1 MEEDSGDDSNDEND
15 LISIIRDGARIL
27 QFSPDGKW
35 LLVITPESKVVVVP
49 IEVTESVGE
58 RRSKVSVSLSPEIF
72 VLDRIPRTLP
82 HEKTQQ
88 VQKANAQ
95 TPSKNG
101 KNARALDYGNLSSYP
116 HTISRIAFSSN
127 SKILVVTDLM
137 GHLDSYIF
145 QDEQWVMNPA
155 RGLLPKLEYP
165 VAAMEFRPQ
174 SSRQMSREPP
184 CHLPPAAAS
193 EDSDDEPQQALRGG
207 LGEDRLMVLT
217 AHSQAVFEFH
227 ILKGRLTDWSRRN
240 PPSCFVKDF
249 RNVVDIGCGI
259 VWEIEEADSTLSGET
274 TFTKERVWF
283 WGPNWIW
290 MFDLQQN
297 FPGQD
302 AVPPTMTP
310 TGSSGHSQAHK
321 RKRGVVNSG
330 KLGDASPHKRPD
342 GDSDVAMLDDATP
355 SGDDDDFNNDDND
368 DSTNSRW
375 GNFSRTQGKSADND
389 TALAS
394 VNPKKLDSFGRAK
407 GASNPAKPYWR
418 HYKYRPIMALLPIG
432 EWGSRVRGV
441 GDDEEEEDGEDSTER
456 IKELVVVERPAWDIE
471 LPPRFFGKRERTD
484 ELRRG
489 IWA

>member
-1 MEEDSGDDSNDEND
+1 MEEDSGDDSDDEND
-15 LISIIRDGARIL
+15 LISITQDGARIL

-35 LLVITPESKVVVVP
+35 LLVITPESKAVVVP
-49 IEVTESVGE
+49 IEVTESTGK
-58 RRSKVSVSLSPEIF
+58 RRSKVSISLSPEIF
-72 VLDRIPRTLP
+72 VLGRIPRTLP

-88 VQKANAQ
+88 AQKLQQANTQ
-95 TPSKNG
+95 TPSKKD

-137 GHLDSYIF
+137 GHLDSYIL
-145 QDEQWVMNPA
+145 QGEHWVMNPA
-155 RGLLPKLEYP
+155 GGLLPKLEYP
-165 VAAMEFRPQ
+165 LAAMEFRPQ
-174 SSRQMSREPP
+174 SSRQMSVEPFH
-184 CHLPPAAAS
+184 HLLPAAAS
-193 EDSDDEPQQALRGG
+193 KGSDGGSQQPLKEG
-207 LGEDRLMVLT
+207 LEEDRLMVLT

-240 PPSCFVKDF
+240 PPSRFVKDF

-259 VWEIEEADSTLSGET
+259 VWEIEETDSTLNGET

-290 MFDLQQN
+290 MFDLQQD
-297 FPGQD
+297 FPDQGV
-302 AVPPTMTP
+302 VPSTVAP
-310 TGSSGHSQAHK
+310 TGSSGQSQAHK
-321 RKRGVVNSG
+321 RKRGVVDSG
-330 KLGDASPHKRPD
+330 KLGDASSHKSPD
-342 GDSDVAMLDDATP
+342 GDGDVAMLDDVTP
-355 SGDDDDFNNDDND
+355 SDDDDDD
-368 DSTNSRW
+368 DSTDSRW
-375 GNFSRTQGKSADND
+375 GMFSRIPGKSADNYD

-394 VNPKKLDSFGRAK
+394 VNPKKLDSFGRVK
-407 GASNPAKPYWR
+407 GASNPAKPHWR

-432 EWGSRVRGV
+432 EWGSRVCGV
-441 GDDEEEEDGEDSTER
+441 DGEEEEDGTER